1 MKKTYKI
8 FRYISFIVLLLC
20 ITISCEKTI
29 TDFGFDGSISGTV
42 KDASGKI
49 VPGDITSNNLLV
61 KALLDG
67 DEVAIDLRVQ
77 GDGTFQNTKLFPG
90 KFTVSISGPIFNV
103 EPIIINLSGG
113 KSVVNDF
120 TIVPY
125 ITIDSPV
132 ISGNPASTS
141 VTINFRI
148 KGNQDKVPSKREIYC
163 STVAYPT
170 ATIGS
175 GPFYQTITK
184 GLDIDEGSASVEGLT
199 PNTKYYLRIGAQAS
213 GAGMNYSEQ
222 IVFNTSN

>member
-8 FRYISFIVLLLC
+8 FCYLSFIVLLLC
-20 ITISCEKTI
+20 VTISCERTI

-67 DEVAIDLRVQ
+67 DDVAIDMRVM
-77 GDGTFQNTKLFPG
+77 GDGTFQNTKLYPG
-90 KFTVSISGPIFNV
+90 IFTVSISGPIFKMD
-103 EPIIINLSGG
+103 PIIIDLTGG
-113 KSVVNDF
+113 KNVIHDF
-120 TIVPY
+120 TVVPY
-125 ITIDSPV
+125 ITIDPPV
-132 ISGNPASTS
+132 ISGNTASTS
-141 VTINFRI
+141 VTINYRI

-163 STVAYPT
+163 STVPYPT

-175 GPFYQTITK
+175 GPYYQTIIK
-184 GLDIDEGSASVEGLT
+184 SIDNDEGAVSVEGLT

-222 IVFNTSN
+222 IIFNTSN